1 MLKRGIRYGLWG
13 IFLIVSLALAGCAGA
28 AGAAG
33 GASTSLSVD
42 MTDFAFKPATFIV
55 PAGKEINVSVTNK
68 GANVHEFVIMKLGT
82 KVEPPFGD
90 KDEGNIYWEIDD
102 VQAGQTKTG
111 KFTAPGPGTYEIV
124 CGQPKHIEMGMVG
137 SLSVTQ

>member
-1 MLKRGIRYGLWG
+1 MSTHRLRYAVVGIV
-13 IFLIVSLALAGCAGA
+13 IVMSLGLAGCAGPA
-28 AGAAG
+28 RG
-33 GASTSLSVD
+33 GSTALSVT
-42 MTDFAFKPATFIV
+42 MTDFAFQPTTFTV
-55 PAGKEINVSVTNK
+55 PAGKEISVSVTNK

-82 KVEPPFGD
+82 KVDPPFGD

-111 KFTAPGPGTYEIV
+111 KFTAPEPGTYQIV

-137 SLSVTQ
+137 TLTVTQ